1 MNIITSMFDLDVAN
15 AVQMQDEAMQWERGP
30 NQFAPHE
37 DPTLSSQIPAQIPE
51 SDTWSEPSDYAAY
64 LLNPDSLL
72 MKGDSPSWVQPIR
85 PMHRIFSFK
94 DLQRLRGFTGTW
106 VVSKWYDGER
116 VVVTKKGDDV
126 NGYDEDG
133 GRRSIPDWAREGVE
147 GLGEKDCTL
156 DGVLDKEELHIID
169 ITFYDDTDVT
179 DMSVQERLKILRG
192 QFDSYEQVTIPGPH
206 DTKLTDEDGLEDLV
220 NDFLDEH
227 KTLLL
232 RDGKS
237 TYMKGERRH
246 PKWVLLRPNKTI
258 NLKILDK
265 RGKKPFTYRL
275 GAGPL
280 IDDEGIEDKTVEFEN
295 DIYLD
300 VGTVSSPKPFEE
312 GDIVEVKV
320 SGVKHQEIDGRDV
333 YSLTPMKLIGEGEG
347 ESSVSME
354 TLGMLSKSF
363 KHLHFPHDVKVV
375 DDRVVVFIP
384 YQDEVS
390 YTLEKSHGGFWVHSP
405 DTILSDMGGGNYSI
419 MLSESLKPFW
429 GQVVS
434 MLLKG
439 KIERVEDPIP
449 SEDAQED
456 IEGDSEE
463 LDDDD
468 LLLKPKM
475 EEGLVL
481 IERAL
486 DLLEK
491 NQFGFTGGAK
501 GLGIDVGSLTE
512 SPRGP
517 THLDSEESMPDW
529 DMRARPTEDSEKEY
543 PHIKRQRRKEKG
555 LQYSDSD
562 EKDDPKT

>member
-1 MNIITSMFDLDVAN
+1 
-15 AVQMQDEAMQWERGP
+15 
-30 NQFAPHE
+30 
-37 DPTLSSQIPAQIPE
+37 
-51 SDTWSEPSDYAAY
+51 
-64 LLNPDSLL
+64 
-72 MKGDSPSWVQPIR
+72 
-85 PMHRIFSFK
+85 
-94 DLQRLRGFTGTW
+94 
-106 VVSKWYDGER
+106 
-116 VVVTKKGDDV
+116 
-126 NGYDEDG
+126 
-133 GRRSIPDWAREGVE
+133 
-147 GLGEKDCTL
+147 
-156 DGVLDKEELHIID
+156 
-169 ITFYDDTDVT
+169 
-179 DMSVQERLKILRG
+179 
-192 QFDSYEQVTIPGPH
+192 
-206 DTKLTDEDGLEDLV
+206 
-220 NDFLDEH
+220 
-227 KTLLL
+227 
-232 RDGKS
+232 
-237 TYMKGERRH
+237 
-246 PKWVLLRPNKTI
+246 
-258 NLKILDK
+258 
-265 RGKKPFTYRL
+265 
-275 GAGPL
+275 L

-333 YSLTPMKLIGEGEG
+333 YSLTPMKLVGEGEG

-363 KHLHFPHDVKVV
+363 SHLHFPHDVKVV
-375 DDRVVVFIP
+375 DDEVLVFMP

-405 DTILSDMGGGNYSI
+405 NTILSDMGGGDYSI

-439 KIERVEDPIP
+439 KIERVENPIP
-449 SEDAQED
+449 SEEAQED
-456 IEGDSEE
+456 IEEHSDE
-463 LDDDD
+463 LDDED

-517 THLDSEESMPDW
+517 TNLEGEESMPDW
-529 DMRARPTEDSEKEY
+529 DMRARPTEDAEKEY
-543 PHIKRQRRKEKG
+543 PHIKRQRRKKKG

-562 EKDDPKT
+562 EKDDPKIE